1 MKRLVLLGGG
11 HAHLHC
17 LASFA
22 QSPIEGAGIT
32 LISPFPRQVY
42 SGMVPG
48 WVAGHYRIDECVIPL
63 APLAERAHVAFRQS
77 RAMTIDLAGKTV
89 ICEDGGELPFDVLS
103 ADTGTV
109 FDPNSLPGSAQ
120 HALSLRPLEDFI
132 AKWPRTAEKL
142 EALPAPHLAMV
153 GGGAAGIETLLA
165 MQFAHPRWRF
175 TLISGA
181 NTLPGSV
188 GPRLARILRSR
199 GVELRTGTSATRI
212 SADAVQLN
220 AGETLKADAVVIAT
234 GATGGFPVLA
244 PGLKREEA
252 GFIVVNEHLQS
263 LSHPFVFAAGDCA
276 SMPAHPR
283 PRSGVYAV
291 RAGPPLTENLRR
303 AVGGM
308 VLIPHIPQ
316 RRSLYLISTGDR
328 HAVASWGNWSWQG
341 KWVWR
346 WKDRIDR
353 AFVQKYAHRN
363 S

>member
-1 MKRLVLLGGG
+1 MKQLVLLGGG

-17 LASFA
+17 LAAFA
-22 QSPIEGAGIT
+22 QTPIESAEIT
-32 LISPFPRQVY
+32 LISPFSRQVY

-63 APLAERAHVAFRQS
+63 APLAEKANIAFRQT
-77 RAMTIDLAGKTV
+77 RAMTIDVAGKV
-89 ICEDGGELPFDVLS
+89 VHCEDGSEHPFDILS

-132 AKWPRTAEKL
+132 AKWPRAVEKL
-142 EALPAPHLAMV
+142 DALPAPHLAMI
-153 GGGAAGIETLLA
+153 GGGAAGIEVLLS
-165 MQFAHPRWRF
+165 MQFARPRWRF
-175 TLISGA
+175 TLVSGA

-188 GPRLARILRSR
+188 GPRLARILKAR
-199 GVELRTGTSATRI
+199 GIALRAGTSATRV
-212 SADAVQLN
+212 SAGAVQLG
-220 AGETLKADAVVIAT
+220 AGEMIEADAVVIAT

-252 GFIVVNEHLQS
+252 GFILIDEHLQS
-263 LSHPFVFAAGDCA
+263 LSHPFLFAAGDCA
-276 SMPAHPR
+276 TMPAHPR

-291 RAGPPLTENLRR
+291 RAGPPLAENLRQ
-303 AVGGM
+303 ALAGKELV
-308 VLIPHIPQ
+308 PHVPQ
-316 RRSLYLISTGDR
+316 PRSLYLISTGDR
-328 HAVASWGNWSWQG
+328 YAVASWGNWSWQG

-353 AFVQKYAHRN
+353 AFVQKYA
-363 S
+363 SGDS

>member
-17 LASFA
+17 LAAFA
-22 QSPIEGAGIT
+22 QTPPEDAQIT

-48 WVAGHYRIDECVIPL
+48 WVAGHYGIDECVIPL
-63 APLAERAHVAFRQS
+63 EPLAERARAEFRQT
-77 RAMTIDLAGKTV
+77 RAMTIDLKAKV
-89 ICEDGGELPFDVLS
+89 VHCEDGSEHAFDVLS

-120 HALSLRPLEDFI
+120 YGLPIRPLENFI
-132 AKWPRTAEKL
+132 ARWPAEASRL
-142 EALPAPHLAMV
+142 DALPAAHLAMV
-153 GGGAAGIETLLA
+153 GGGAAGIELLLA
-165 MQFAHPRWRF
+165 MQHAHPRWRF

-188 GPRLARILRSR
+188 GTRLARILSAR
-199 GVELRTGTSATRI
+199 GVALRANAQAARI
-212 SADAVQLN
+212 SAEAVEL
-220 AGETLKADAVVIAT
+220 AGGETLRADAMVIAT

-252 GFIVVNEHLQS
+252 GFILIDERLQS
-263 LSHPFVFAAGDCA
+263 LSHDYVFAAGDCA
-276 SMPAHPR
+276 TMPAHPR

-291 RAGPPLTENLRR
+291 RAGPPLAENLRR
-303 AVGGM
+303 ALAGKDPVSH
-308 VLIPHIPQ
+308 VPQ

-328 HAVASWGNWSWQG
+328 CAVASWGNWSWQG

-353 AFVQKYAHRN
+353 AFVGQYQFPPR
-363 S
+363 